1 MDSAKWYFIR
11 LGVDV
16 INDCTSVSS
25 IRRVCKQ
32 TQPVQQTHLDE
43 ECEVQMSLPIQSI
56 PTSCSQR
63 IREFNHTIWTQLDN
77 NE

>member
-16 INDCTSVSS
+16 INDCKSVSS

-32 TQPVQQTHLDE
+32 TQPVQLKHLDE
-43 ECEVQMSLPIQSI
+43 EREVQMS
-56 PTSCSQR
+56 
-63 IREFNHTIWTQLDN
+63 
-77 NE
+77 